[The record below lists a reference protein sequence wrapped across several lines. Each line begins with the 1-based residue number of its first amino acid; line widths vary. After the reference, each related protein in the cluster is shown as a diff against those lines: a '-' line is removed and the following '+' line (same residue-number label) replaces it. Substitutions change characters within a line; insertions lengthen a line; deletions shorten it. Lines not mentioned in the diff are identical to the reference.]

1 MPTIKVR
8 KQANGN
14 TRYTAIVRI
23 RRGGAILYRESRT
36 FAHRSAALSWAK
48 HREVVLEDP
57 SALTRVQHGAPTLA
71 ELIRWYIDTF
81 ETISK
86 WQRSKQA
93 HLEVL
98 ERHALGKCNALTLTS
113 AALIDHVRSRRAKG
127 AGPATVA
134 NDLIW
139 TGVVLRAAKSV
150 RELPVRPEI
159 VQEARNACAEL
170 RLIGKARKRARRPTP
185 RELEQLRDYFARR
198 DKRSQIPMLAIME
211 FSLASARRESEI
223 CRLEW
228 CDNDERTRTGI
239 VRDAK
244 HPTRKEGNHRQFK
257 YTPEAWAIAQTQ
269 ARMTIRGASVRPS
282 RARAMSWALRTFA
295 STTCGTKPP
304 VACSNAAIRSTRSH
318 NSRSTTRGTSSSAT
332 RISSPRMSASSC
344 RRQRRT
350 LRTILAGR
358 SWCLRQLRPAS
369 VDQLGEIGRTDEPG
383 RLLSAEPEDATRQ
396 HLCGC
401 APASLFITQTE
412 ISAIHNIGLLW

>member
-93 HLEVL
+93 HLVLL

-113 AALIDHVRSRRAKG
+113 AAPIDHVRSRRAKG

-211 FSLASARRESEI
+211 FGLASARRESEI

-269 ARMTIRGASVRPS
+269 ARMSEYIFPYDPRSISAAFTRACHVLGIKDLRFHDLRHEATSRLFERGYQIHEVAQFTLHDSWNELKRYANLKPENVRELMPPAAQDAPHHSRGAILVPS
-282 RARAMSWALRTFA
+282 
-295 STTCGTKPP
+295 P
-304 VACSNAAIRSTRSH
+304 VAT
-318 NSRSTTRGTSSSAT
+318 GV
-332 RISSPRMSASSC
+332 
-344 RRQRRT
+344 
-350 LRTILAGR
+350 GR
-358 SWCLRQLRPAS
+358 SARRDRA
-369 VDQLGEIGRTDEPG
+369 
-383 RLLSAEPEDATRQ
+383 
-396 HLCGC
+396 H
-401 APASLFITQTE
+401 
-412 ISAIHNIGLLW
+412 